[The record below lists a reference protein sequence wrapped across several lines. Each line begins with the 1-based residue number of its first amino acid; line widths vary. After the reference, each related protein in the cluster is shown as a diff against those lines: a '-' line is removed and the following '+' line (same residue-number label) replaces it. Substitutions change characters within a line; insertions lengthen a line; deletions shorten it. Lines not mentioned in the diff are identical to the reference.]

1 MNPPMSKQVYIMYM
15 DLPNQIPGTSV
26 GGFGEALRQ
35 EEEKRYIF
43 LV

>member
-1 MNPPMSKQVYIMYM
+1 M

-26 GGFGEALRQ
+26 GGFGEALKQ
-35 EEEKRYIF
+35 EDKKRYIF

>member
-1 MNPPMSKQVYIMYM
+1 MYK
-15 DLPNQIPGTSV
+15 DLPNPIPGTLV

-35 EEEKRYIF
+35 EDEKKYIF